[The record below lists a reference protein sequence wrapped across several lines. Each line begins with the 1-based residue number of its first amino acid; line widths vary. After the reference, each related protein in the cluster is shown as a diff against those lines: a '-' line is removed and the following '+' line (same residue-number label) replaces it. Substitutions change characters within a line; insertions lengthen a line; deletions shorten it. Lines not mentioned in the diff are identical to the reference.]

1 MQEGTKKTVIWETNS
16 EPPRNYIWIK
26 SDGYAY
32 EYDWDLRKWVLSK
45 HIGAP
50 SGVSITT
57 KTTAEWNAN
66 GDYVP
71 ANGEIVVYSDRRQ
84 IVQDGKTINI
94 PAIKIGNGVDSIRD
108 LSFVESGS
116 GSIDL
121 FEEHIHDTTI
131 HTNEDEKNF
140 WNNKVSIDYSELN
153 SEMLIFKT
161 N

>member
-57 KTTAEWNAN
+57 KTTAE
-66 GDYVP
+66 
-71 ANGEIVVYSDRRQ
+71 
-84 IVQDGKTINI
+84 
-94 PAIKIGNGVDSIRD
+94 
-108 LSFVESGS
+108 
-116 GSIDL
+116 
-121 FEEHIHDTTI
+121 
-131 HTNEDEKNF
+131 
-140 WNNKVSIDYSELN
+140 
-153 SEMLIFKT
+153 
-161 N
+161 